1 VLDTATASAAAQE
14 GTALRVV
21 IADDSVL
28 LREGIARLLATEGV
42 EVAGQAGDA
51 DDLVRKVGAHK
62 PDVAITDIRM
72 PPLGEDDGVT
82 AALAIRERFPQTGV
96 LVLSQYVTEA
106 YAMRLLEHGSDGV
119 GYLLKDR
126 VTDVEAFVQAVR
138 RVAAGGSVLDP
149 QVVQELMGRRRTD
162 DPLEQLSPR
171 ERDVLALMAEG
182 RTNGGI
188 AEALFVTDKAV
199 ERHVTNIFSKLL
211 IDPGA
216 NDHRRVLAV
225 LAWLQR

>member
-1 VLDTATASAAAQE
+1 VRAVRA
-14 GTALRVV
+14 V

-28 LREGIARLLATEGV
+28 LREGIARLLSSEGV

-51 DDLVRKVGAHK
+51 DDLLRKVGAHR
-62 PDVAITDIRM
+62 PDIAIVDIRM
-72 PPLGEDDGVT
+72 PPRGEDDGVV
-82 AALAIRERFPQTGV
+82 AALTIRERHPGTGV

-106 YAMRLLEHGSDGV
+106 YAMRLLEGGTDGV

-126 VTDVEAFVQAVR
+126 VSDVDTFVQAVR
-138 RVAAGGSVLDP
+138 RVAGGGSVLDP
-149 QVVQELMGRRRTD
+149 HVVRELMSRRRTD
-162 DPLEQLSPR
+162 DPLDALSPR

-188 AEALFVTDKAV
+188 AKALFVTDKAV